1 MTGILPIKKYGT
13 HSALNMF
20 DEFSMINSYSLPG
33 TFGFT
38 EKEVKKLC
46 ETYDSIMQRW
56 YDGYLMGGGMHIYN
70 PESVISAI
78 NNKRYG
84 SYWTN
89 TETYE
94 ALKIYIEMNFDGLK
108 DAVIAMLAG
117 GKCKIE
123 TRTFQNDMTTF
134 TNKDDVLTLLVHLGY
149 LAYNEITK
157 EVFIP
162 NYEIEEEVTNAIKF
176 SGWHYVIDAIN
187 ESDKLLE
194 ATLNMDGDVVASC
207 VGKVH
212 NDTTSVLNYNNENSL
227 GCVISIAYYSAKKD
241 YNIYRE
247 FPTGKGF
254 ADLVFIPRK
263 ISEKPAIV
271 IELKW
276 NSTDEGAIQ
285 QIKDKKYAESLK
297 LYQGKILLVGINYD
311 KKTKEHNCTI
321 EEIIKHTEN

>member
-1 MTGILPIKKYGT
+1 
-13 HSALNMF
+13 
-20 DEFSMINSYSLPG
+20 
-33 TFGFT
+33 
-38 EKEVKKLC
+38 
-46 ETYDSIMQRW
+46 
-56 YDGYLMGGGMHIYN
+56 
-70 PESVISAI
+70 
-78 NNKRYG
+78 
-84 SYWTN
+84 
-89 TETYE
+89 
-94 ALKIYIEMNFDGLK
+94 
-108 DAVIAMLAG
+108 
-117 GKCKIE
+117 
-123 TRTFQNDMTTF
+123 
-134 TNKDDVLTLLVHLGY
+134 
-149 LAYNEITK
+149 
-157 EVFIP
+157 
-162 NYEIEEEVTNAIKF
+162 
-176 SGWHYVIDAIN
+176 
-187 ESDKLLE
+187 
-194 ATLNMDGDVVASC
+194 MDGDVVASC